1 MSSKGLI
8 AVYVSLMRT
17 WDFIRQGPRWAV
29 KYVISYAL
37 TKEARG
43 QGGSNCKCSLSS
55 NKKSYLLVVC
65 FLVKN
70 L

>member
-8 AVYVSLMRT
+8 AVYVSLMRP

-43 QGGSNCKCSLSS
+43 QGRNNCEHSLSS
-55 NKKSYLLVVC
+55 NKKRYLLAVR
-65 FLVKN
+65 FLV
-70 L
+70 